1 MSWAVLA
8 ASGMDHPSLARQLGV
23 LLTAGQRFSRHFV
36 KSVNLAVVSDVQS
49 LAYVS
54 LFGPVRA

>member
-1 MSWAVLA
+1 
-8 ASGMDHPSLARQLGV
+8 MDHPSLARQLGV
-23 LLTAGQRFSRHFV
+23 LSTAGQRFSRHFV